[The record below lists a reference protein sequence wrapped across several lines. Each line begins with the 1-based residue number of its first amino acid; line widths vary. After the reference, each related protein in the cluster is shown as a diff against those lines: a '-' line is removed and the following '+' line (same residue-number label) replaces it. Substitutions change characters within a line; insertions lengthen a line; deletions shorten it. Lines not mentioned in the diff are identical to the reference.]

1 MMQKQIKCPACAH
14 WNIGEHINCEKCNS
28 PLDKN
33 IILKEEREKKFGKP
47 KVEKPT
53 WLENY
58 LIRTEGTKNPFTKL
72 GRFFVLAG
80 WFTYMGILTFI
91 IWFAVGF
98 SG

>member
-1 MMQKQIKCPACAH
+1 MEKEKKCPSCGH
-14 WNIGEHINCEKCNS
+14 WNKGDLSKCGECHS
-28 PLDKN
+28 HLDKN
-33 IILKEEREKKFGKP
+33 VILKEEREKKFGKP
-47 KVEKPT
+47 KVEKPS

-58 LIRTEGTKNPFTKL
+58 LRRTENTTNPLVKI
-72 GRFFVLAG
+72 GRFFVLAR